1 MTDHTTDKKNMHH
14 IEIRT
19 LKVILYHVLD
29 FVQILPRAEILPV
42 PKAISDN
49 MLAILVHTYR
59 GS

>member
-1 MTDHTTDKKNMHH
+1 MHH